1 MYLFGC
7 QSNISKTS
15 FPLISIKQ
23 LYNFMIHNLR
33 LGRGGDWIFCRLWS
47 MVAFMSEQGLISNQF
62 TEINFTENA

>member
-23 LYNFMIHNLR
+23 LYNFVINNWR
-33 LGRGGDWIFCRLWS
+33 WGRGGNWIFYRPWP
-47 MVAFMSEQGLISNQF
+47 MVACMSEQGLISNQF